1 MRSEWDLEICGWK
14 RRDPADGKFEQI
26 LRLGDAE
33 GLNSPRMVDEGQS
46 RATEAEA
53 RQLGWHISKSL
64 DDQTWEFEL

>member
-1 MRSEWDLEICGWK
+1 MRSEWDLGICGWK

-26 LRLGDAE
+26 LRLGDPE
-33 GLNSPRMVDEGQS
+33 GLNSPRMVGEGQS

-53 RQLGWHISKSL
+53 TQLGWRIPESL